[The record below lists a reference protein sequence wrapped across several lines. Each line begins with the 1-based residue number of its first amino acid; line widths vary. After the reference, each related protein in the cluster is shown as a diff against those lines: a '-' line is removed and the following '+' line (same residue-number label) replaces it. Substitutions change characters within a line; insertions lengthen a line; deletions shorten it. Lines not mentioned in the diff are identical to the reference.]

1 MSLRPRWIG
10 RLRGDPSDAPPAV
23 YLQREFALPSAPE
36 AARLLITARGIF
48 DAWINGER
56 VGADVLAPGWTDY
69 RKRVDFLNYDVTH
82 LLRAGD
88 NVIHVVLGDGWFS
101 GILSEPQFGLR
112 YGHDP
117 SLFAE
122 LVMHDGHREARVVTD
137 ASWQAASGPIIANAL
152 YHGETFDARI
162 EPRDWRPVDLFTTPK
177 IELCEKPCAPI
188 RRMEER
194 APIAITGPRPGVF
207 IFDFAENI
215 TGWARLRVR
224 AKRGTGIALR
234 FAEMLEADGTLH
246 TANLRSARA
255 TDRYICAGGGEETWE
270 PRFTFHGFRYVEMTL
285 APEGT
290 ELRNFSKLRK
300 GKNLSAEFRHLV
312 KFRNSVIE
320 LSAVIIHS
328 ALADTGTF
336 ECSDP
341 LINQLQ
347 RCIVRGQKG
356 NFLDLPTDCPQRDER
371 LGWSGDAQ
379 IFAPTALYNMD
390 AGPLFAQWM
399 RAMRDGQRADGAFP
413 DLAPHI
419 ILGHG
424 NAGWGDAGIIVPW
437 TVWRF
442 SGDTTILADNYAAM
456 ARHLAFMEKTSRDL
470 IRPDTLFGDW
480 LAVDAAR
487 PEHTPTPKDMIG
499 TAYFA
504 HCTKLLGEI
513 AAELGNK
520 RDAGRY
526 AALAKRIRAAFVR
539 EFVTITGRVL
549 GDTQTSYLLALGFDL
564 LPKKLRPAATARLVE
579 LIRGRDWHLTTG
591 FLGTPLLCPVLTA
604 CGRTD
609 VAYKLLQQKTYPSW
623 LYPVLNGATT
633 MWERWNSWTREKG
646 FGDVGMNSFNH
657 YAYGAVGEWLYA
669 TVAGLSPA
677 EAGWQ
682 RIRIAPEPGGGLT
695 WARAEVQTPLGLAR
709 SSWQVKA
716 GRFTLDVLIPEGATA
731 EIFLPDKTTRTV
743 KAGAHTFTAK
753 LSIRRS

>member
-1 MSLRPRWIG
+1 MSPRPRWIG
-10 RLRGDPSDAPPAV
+10 RLRGDKSDAPPAV
-23 YLQREFALPSAPE
+23 YLQREFPLSSAPE

-56 VGADVLAPGWTDY
+56 VGQDVLAPGWTDY

-82 LLRAGD
+82 LLRAGG
-88 NVIHVVLGDGWFS
+88 NVIRVVLGDGWYS

-112 YGHDP
+112 YGLDP

-122 LVMHDGHREARVVTD
+122 LVTCDGARETHLVTD
-137 ASWQAASGPIIANAL
+137 ASWQAATGPIRANAL
-152 YHGETFDARI
+152 YHGETHDARI
-162 EPRDWRPVDLFTTPK
+162 APGDWQPADLFATPK

-194 APIAITGPRPGVF
+194 PPIAITEPQPGVF

-215 TGWARLRVR
+215 TGWACLRVQ
-224 AKRGTGIALR
+224 AKRGTEIRLR
-234 FAEMLEADGTLH
+234 FAEMLGADGTLY

-270 PRFTFHGFRYVEMTL
+270 PRFTFHGFRYVELTGI
-285 APEGT
+285 APT
-290 ELRNFSKLRK
+290 PDSLT
-300 GKNLSAEFRHLV
+300 
-312 KFRNSVIE
+312 
-320 LSAVIIHS
+320 AVIIHS
-328 ALADTGTF
+328 ALADTGSF
-336 ECSDP
+336 SCSDP
-341 LINQLQ
+341 LIGQLQ

-442 SGDTTILADNYAAM
+442 TGDTTVLADNYAAM
-456 ARHLAFMEKTSRDL
+456 VQHLAFLETTSREL

-487 PEHTPTPKDMIG
+487 PEHGPTPKDMIG

-504 HCTKLLGEI
+504 HCAKLLGEI
-513 AAELGNK
+513 AAVLGEK
-520 RDAGRY
+520 RDSARC
-526 AALAKRIRAAFVR
+526 AALSRRIRAAFVR
-539 EFVTITGRVL
+539 EFVTATGRVL
-549 GDTQTSYLLALGFDL
+549 GDTQTSYLLALGFEL
-564 LPKKLRPAATARLVE
+564 LPEKLRPAAAARLVE
-579 LIRGRDWHLTTG
+579 LIRSRDWHLTTG

-609 VAYKLLQQKTYPSW
+609 VAYKLLKQETYPGW

-633 MWERWNSWTREKG
+633 MWERWNSWTTERG

-669 TVAGLSPA
+669 TVAGLAPA
-677 EAGWQ
+677 EAGW
-682 RIRIAPEPGGGLT
+682 RKIRIAPEPGGGLT

-709 SSWQVKA
+709 SSWRVKA
-716 GRFTLDVLIPEGATA
+716 GRFTLDVLVPEGASA
-731 EIFLPDKTTRTV
+731 EVILPDRSTHSI
-743 KAGAHTFTAK
+743 KAGTHTFTAK
-753 LSIRRS
+753 LPRHV